1 MIYFLNNVL
10 HPVNGP
16 EHITGADF
24 DMTSFSL
31 LYAGSKI
38 KCFFSVGADL
48 LKPPMMGNIHWCY
61 NIKVENYSL
70 QEALKE
76 MRKDSLH

>member
-1 MIYFLNNVL
+1 MIYSLTNVM
-10 HPVNGP
+10 HPVNGL

-24 DMTSFSL
+24 DRTAFSL
-31 LYAGSKI
+31 LYTGSKI

-48 LKPPMMGNIHWCY
+48 LKPPLMGNIHWCY

-76 MRKDSLH
+76 MRKDSVH